1 MPLIPAHKTH
11 VEPFAGAAA
20 VLHAKDPS
28 DKEVIAD
35 LDDDVVFLH
44 RSIKTMTP
52 ERVEELRRRFEWTVT
67 QESFAKAR
75 DMTPKDDVAR
85 FYKLV
90 FVRTH
95 ARDCRPTAR
104 TRRSS
109 TSARRPTRE
118 VPQGRRAPEGREHPA
133 AGLPQ
138 KTLEA
143 YDSKDTFFFIDP
155 PYPGEWF
162 DKDKGHRPR

>member
-1 MPLIPAHKTH
+1 M
-11 VEPFAGAAA
+11 
-20 VLHAKDPS
+20 
-28 DKEVIAD
+28 
-35 LDDDVVFLH
+35 VFLH

-90 FVRTH
+90 FVRSP
-95 ARDCRPTAR
+95 RPRLPPLTAR

-109 TSARRPTRE
+109 TSARRPTPRSTS
-118 VPQGRRAPEGREHPA
+118 R
-133 AGLPQ
+133 
-138 KTLEA
+138 
-143 YDSKDTFFFIDP
+143 P
-155 PYPGEWF
+155 PSA
-162 DKDKGHRPR
+162 

>member
-1 MPLIPAHKTH
+1 M
-11 VEPFAGAAA
+11 
-20 VLHAKDPS
+20 LHAKDPS

-95 ARDCRPTAR
+95 ARDCRPDGTHPAQQHLGSTTNPR
-104 TRRSS
+104 S
-109 TSARRPTRE
+109 TSRP
-118 VPQGRRAPEGREHPA
+118 PSA
-133 AGLPQ
+133 
-138 KTLEA
+138 
-143 YDSKDTFFFIDP
+143 
-155 PYPGEWF
+155 
-162 DKDKGHRPR
+162 